1 MTSMNTMKTVL
12 EEYSRTKLKNNYN
25 LQSFIKIVENWERI
39 VGPTVY
45 KICIPNF
52 YYNHV
57 VNITVLDSIWANELI
72 MKQVTIIKN
81 IKNITGLEVVSIR
94 TKIGEIERPERIVVN
109 KSKESEHKVISEEN
123 KKWIFNTMTDANI
136 ENEEVKNMFETALRE
151 ICLE

>member
-1 MTSMNTMKTVL
+1 MTIMNTMKTVL

-39 VGPTVY
+39 VGVTVY

-52 YYNHV
+52 YYNNIL
-57 VNITVLDSIWANELI
+57 NITVLDSIWANELI

-81 IKNITGLEVVSIR
+81 IKNITGLEVNSIR
-94 TKIGEIERPERIVVN
+94 TKIGAIERDTIIVN
-109 KSKESEHKVISEEN
+109 KNKESEHRIISEDN

-136 ENEEVKNMFETALRE
+136 ENEEVKNMFENALRE